1 MRARVFNPGEQVF
14 LQGDRTPD
22 FFGLVRGRFAKIK
35 TRTSPRD
42 IGLTQALS
50 QAELVEVLERPNSV
64 FGEIDVFLQQP
75 HDCSVFAIDP
85 GEIVF
90 LPPDEDA
97 LCRTLE
103 AVPVF
108 GVQTCI
114 SFAHRLW
121 QKLQY
126 FSRLNQEE
134 PAIDRFI
141 ASSVGHYQ
149 AISRDLT
156 ALTSPNQEHSLVRLA
171 RSHPTHDLP
180 VATESGASGKG
191 SSVYSAVIRPP
202 GDSSRV
208 QLFSQGS
215 LLCKRDTL
223 GDRLFILV
231 EGVIEIPLGND
242 TVIQIARPGSV
253 IGEIA
258 VFLNLASRIPNV
270 KRTADCICATTV
282 KAIVLDLDQVEPYL
296 GEHPQLLTDLLIAM
310 TERTKETH
318 SLIAMARN
326 RLREKLFS
334 RLNLPLLGFNQLA
347 HALESYSTNL
357 AFAKPFTFCAYQA
370 RQIFNR
376 FKESLA
382 ILDSPV

>member
-1 MRARVFNPGEQVF
+1 
-14 LQGDRTPD
+14 
-22 FFGLVRGRFAKIK
+22 
-35 TRTSPRD
+35 
-42 IGLTQALS
+42 
-50 QAELVEVLERPNSV
+50 
-64 FGEIDVFLQQP
+64 
-75 HDCSVFAIDP
+75 
-85 GEIVF
+85 
-90 LPPDEDA
+90 
-97 LCRTLE
+97 
-103 AVPVF
+103 
-108 GVQTCI
+108 
-114 SFAHRLW
+114 
-121 QKLQY
+121 
-126 FSRLNQEE
+126 
-134 PAIDRFI
+134 
-141 ASSVGHYQ
+141 
-149 AISRDLT
+149 
-156 ALTSPNQEHSLVRLA
+156 
-171 RSHPTHDLP
+171 
-180 VATESGASGKG
+180 
-191 SSVYSAVIRPP
+191 
-202 GDSSRV
+202 
-208 QLFSQGS
+208 
-215 LLCKRDTL
+215 
-223 GDRLFILV
+223 V